1 MEDTISKKI
10 IWKSSFDDP
19 QGEVMEVTSDMG
31 SFVGANQNYASIL
44 KTTLD
49 EEREK
54 NIKLQNEKEA
64 LQEKLN
70 QQIEQPKVKYVAQ
83 LHRFK
88 DQI

>member
-1 MEDTISKKI
+1 MEETISKKI

-19 QGEVMEVTSDMG
+19 QGGVVEVTSDMG
-31 SFVGANQNYASIL
+31 CFAGANQNYVSIL
-44 KTTLD
+44 KRTLD

-70 QQIEQPKVKYVAQ
+70 QQIEQLKVKYVAQ
-83 LHRFK
+83 LHRLK